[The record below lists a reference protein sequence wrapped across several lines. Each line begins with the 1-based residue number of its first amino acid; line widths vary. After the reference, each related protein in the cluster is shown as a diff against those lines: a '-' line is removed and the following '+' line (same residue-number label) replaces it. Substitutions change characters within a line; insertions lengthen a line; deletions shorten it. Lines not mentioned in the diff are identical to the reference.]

1 MHGGLPGA
9 APDHDEQETLCRPPS
24 APLGAPW
31 PTSTQTRASGH
42 MRSMWQGTRDSEC
55 QRTVLR
61 SAENS
66 RWGASW
72 EGGTGTA
79 GSWSTTPR
87 SSPWEPPW
95 VPPQGTRS
103 SSHGLSWVQE
113 GCLHLICMK
122 SRRCQAEQKGDPTWA
137 GRAASPPALGPG
149 QAQAPAR
156 WRWLR
161 REAEEFAR

>member
-1 MHGGLPGA
+1 MSEDSASECREFQVGGIVGGRHWDSRLLEHHP
-9 APDHDEQETLCRPPS
+9 TLQ
-24 APLGAPW
+24 PLGTTLGSP
-31 PTSTQTRASGH
+31 PGNTEQLTR
-42 MRSMWQGTRDSEC
+42 
-55 QRTVLR
+55 
-61 SAENS
+61 
-66 RWGASW
+66 
-72 EGGTGTA
+72 
-79 GSWSTTPR
+79 
-87 SSPWEPPW
+87 
-95 VPPQGTRS
+95 
-103 SSHGLSWVQE
+103 LSWVQE